1 MSSISV
7 RISDTANGD
16 VSVDFDRYLELS
28 QWSWDDKQNDYTT
41 KKITIDRENID
52 KLIQILQLIK
62 QLP

>member
-7 RISDTANGD
+7 KISDTAKGD
-16 VSVDFDRYLELS
+16 VSIDFDRYLELS

>member
-7 RISDTANGD
+7 RISDTAKGD
-16 VSVDFDRYLELS
+16 VSVDFDCYLELS

-41 KKITIDRENID
+41 KKITIDRDNVD
-52 KLIQILQLIK
+52 KLIQILQLLK